1 MSISDDLIIIADSF
15 NLELL
20 VPANPVPT
28 RYSNIVGESNSV
40 INLMFLQNG
49 STELNNY
56 SIHPE
61 WHLSSDY
68 APLSVYILIVEESM
82 YLFKLSI
89 LKNNEEETTFVK
101 EVMNIIKNL
110 NTSNL
115 MSFSEIEDVVNFFT
129 SSVEQAWKKNAK

>member
-1 MSISDDLIIIADSF
+1 
-15 NLELL
+15 LELL

-49 STELNNY
+49 STELNNH

-61 WHLSSDY
+61 WHLSSDH
-68 APLSVYILIVEESM
+68 APLSVSILIVEESM

>member
-1 MSISDDLIIIADSF
+1 
-15 NLELL
+15 
-20 VPANPVPT
+20 
-28 RYSNIVGESNSV
+28 
-40 INLMFLQNG
+40 
-49 STELNNY
+49 
-56 SIHPE
+56 
-61 WHLSSDY
+61 
-68 APLSVYILIVEESM
+68 M